1 MSVLVPFR
9 QLEQYSAGILAAA
22 GLPEEDAQLVASSL
36 VDANLRG
43 VDSHGVSRIPIYV
56 KRLQLGLVNTRPD
69 VRVVSEAGGAL
80 VIDGDNGMGQVVM
93 QRSLDLAL
101 ARVSS
106 ARTVSVAV
114 RNSNHYGSG
123 AYFAKTAA
131 AANAAIF
138 LYGNAPSTMAA
149 WGGRERFLGTN
160 PYTFCVPAGNRE
172 PMILDM
178 ATSVVARGRIILA
191 EQVGETIPQGWAVD
205 TNGEPTTDP
214 EAALAGSVLPFGGP
228 KGYGIALM
236 VEVMAAMFSGAAS
249 GPEIG
254 DLYDDLD
261 RPQGVGAFFTLHD
274 IGAFQ
279 PLNEFSRRM
288 ENLFDAIKQSG
299 PSGREVL
306 IPGELEARAAQRNRE
321 HGITVP
327 LAVAAELERLSPG
340 GRKLAGPDDAMTNA
354 ATRKYAT

>member
-1 MSVLVPFR
+1 MKVNIPARRL
-9 QLEQYSAGILAAA
+9 QDYSAGILSAA
-22 GLPEEDAQLVASSL
+22 GLPGEDAQLVAESL

-56 KRLQLGLVNTRPD
+56 KRLQLGLVNTRPS
-69 VRVVSEAGGAL
+69 VQVVKEKGGAL

-93 QRSLDLAL
+93 ARSLELAQKRL
-101 ARVSS
+101 PS
-106 ARTVSVAV
+106 ASTVSVAV

-123 AYFAKTAA
+123 AYFAKKAVAA
-131 AANAAIF
+131 DAAIF
-138 LYGNAPSTMAA
+138 LYGNAPATMSA

-160 PYTFCVPAGNRE
+160 PYTFGVPAGSRE

-178 ATSVVARGRIILA
+178 ATSVVARGKIILA
-191 EQVGETIPQGWAVD
+191 NQVGEQIPEGWAVD
-205 TNGEPTTDP
+205 VDGESTTDP

-236 VEVMAAMFSGAAS
+236 IEVMAAMFTGANS

-274 IGAFQ
+274 VSAFQ
-279 PLNEFSRRM
+279 PLDQFGRRM
-288 ENLFDAIKQSG
+288 ENLFEAIKHSG
-299 PSGREVL
+299 PENREVL
-306 IPGELEARAAQRNRE
+306 IPGELEARAARRNQE
-321 HGITVP
+321 QGIGVP
-327 LAVAAELERLSPG
+327 QAVIAELEKLSPDS
-340 GRKLAGPDDAMTNA
+340 RPLAGENPAMADA
-354 ATRKYAT
+354 ATRK